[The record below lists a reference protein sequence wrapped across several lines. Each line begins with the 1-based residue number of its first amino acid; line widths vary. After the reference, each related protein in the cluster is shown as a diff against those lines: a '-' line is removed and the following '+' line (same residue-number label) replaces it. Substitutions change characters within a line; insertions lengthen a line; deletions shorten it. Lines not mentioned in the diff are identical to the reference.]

1 MTLADEDTNSILTDK
16 ANRAILSNEVMQLES
31 DANLKIDVTARLAGF
46 SVKFFG
52 FIGFFLD
59 FSVIFLRFPCEIFW
73 NSL

>member
-52 FIGFFLD
+52 FIGFF
-59 FSVIFLRFPCEIFW
+59 
-73 NSL
+73 